1 MPNGHIMSREKMTN
15 GRKKELFFEQSYFL
29 RKICGSTIQKD
40 FAKKLGISLR
50 AYSRYEKG
58 EREMPNG
65 LVKFALLLT
74 KDKEEVVLIDE
85 SLSLTD
91 EGSSIKEYIDNF
103 KMELEVITNK
113 DAERQKAAT
122 VPASNIDTS
131 NQPTMSYP
139 VETPGGTFSEDVEC
153 LRKIY
158 NYGDIGIISAIHQNL
173 KTFVRTVAQDNE
185 IQKLKAENAEIRKR
199 LELLEQK
206 LSTDGRGKVED
217 ADAAQAAAS

>member
-1 MPNGHIMSREKMTN
+1 MSREKMTI
-15 GRKKELFFEQSYFL
+15 GPKKDLFFEQSYFL
-29 RKICGSTIQKD
+29 RKIRGSTIQKD

-65 LVKFALLLT
+65 LVKFAFLLN

-103 KMELEVITNK
+103 KMELEVITREE
-113 DAERQKAAT
+113 AERRKK
-122 VPASNIDTS
+122 DTS
-131 NQPTMSYP
+131 NQSIPSNP
-139 VETPGGTFSEDVEC
+139 VEIPGGTFGEDVEC

-158 NYGDIGIISAIHQNL
+158 NYGDAGIISAIHQNL

-185 IQKLKAENAEIRKR
+185 IQNLKAENAEIRKR

-206 LSTDGRGKVED
+206 LSTVGREKED
-217 ADAAQAAAS
+217 INNAQAVGG